1 MFLFLGEG
9 EVIAGIDP
17 HTLLPK
23 SKGESS
29 SQGLNAAQ
37 SKEKKDLV
45 FVNIGPSHPATHGT
59 LRALCAL
66 DGETIVASVTEIG
79 YLHRGFE
86 KDCEVHT
93 FQQCIPYTDRLNYV
107 SAIMNNIGFCKA
119 VERMLAIQVPER
131 AIYVRV
137 ITAELNR
144 IIDHLV
150 CAGANL
156 VDIGALTNF
165 WYSFNVRE
173 KVYNILEKLCGARLT
188 SSYLRIGGL
197 SRDVYP
203 AFEDEVIAVLKE
215 IRKGVQDVKK
225 LVSTNRIFLDRT
237 KDICVISADKA
248 ISYGWTGPTLRASGV
263 EYDLRR
269 AEPYYH
275 YEDFKFDVPIGTVG
289 DVYDR
294 IFIRFYEIEE
304 SIHIIEQALRKLPG
318 GPVMTD
324 DKRVALPPK
333 QQTYGNIEG
342 LMNHFKIIMHGIC
355 PEPGEIYDATEAANG
370 ELGFSIIADGSK
382 NPYRVKCRPP
392 CFMNFAAYHEMIEGT
407 MIADA
412 VANLGSINIIAGEL
426 DR

>member
-1 MFLFLGEG
+1 M
-9 EVIAGIDP
+9 IDNFDTK
-17 HTLLPK
+17 TLLPVR
-23 SKGESS
+23 S
-29 SQGLNAAQ
+29 SQGLDSLKHQ
-37 SKEKKDLV
+37 EKKDLV
-45 FVNIGPSHPATHGT
+45 LVNLGPSHPASHGT
-59 LRALCAL
+59 LRAFLAL
-66 DGETIVASVTEIG
+66 DGETIAAAVTEIG

-86 KDCEVHT
+86 KDCEAHT

-107 SAIMNNIGFCKA
+107 SAIMNNVGFCKA
-119 VERMLAIQVPER
+119 VERMLRVEVPER
-131 AIYVRV
+131 AIYIRV
-137 ITAELNR
+137 ITNELNR

-188 SSYLRIGGL
+188 SSYTRIGGL

-203 AFEDEVIAVLKE
+203 EFAADVKAVLKE
-215 IRKGVQDVKK
+215 IQLGVNDVQK
-225 LVSTNRIFLDRT
+225 LVSNNRIFLDRT
-237 KDICVISADKA
+237 KDICVISKERA
-248 ISYGWTGPTLRASGV
+248 ISYGWTGPTLRACGV
-263 EYDLRR
+263 EYDLRKSD
-269 AEPYYH
+269 PYYH
-275 YEDFKFDVPIGTVG
+275 YEDFKFDIPVGSVG
-289 DVYDR
+289 DTYDR

-304 SIHIIEQALRKLPG
+304 SIHIIEQALGKMPK
-318 GPVMTD
+318 GPIITD

-355 PEPGEIYDATEAANG
+355 PEPGEIYDFTEAANG
-370 ELGFSIIADGSK
+370 ELGFYIVADGGK

-392 CFMNFAAYHEMIEGT
+392 CFMNFAAFGEMIEGT
-407 MIADA
+407 MVADV
-412 VANLGSINIIAGEL
+412 VATLGSINIIAGEL

>member
-1 MFLFLGEG
+1 
-9 EVIAGIDP
+9 
-17 HTLLPK
+17 
-23 SKGESS
+23 
-29 SQGLNAAQ
+29 
-37 SKEKKDLV
+37 
-45 FVNIGPSHPATHGT
+45 
-59 LRALCAL
+59 
-66 DGETIVASVTEIG
+66 
-79 YLHRGFE
+79 GFE

-107 SAIMNNIGFCKA
+107 SAIMNNVGFCKA
-119 VERMLAIQVPER
+119 VERMLGIQIPDR
-131 AIYVRV
+131 AVYIRV
-137 ITAELNR
+137 ITCELNR

-188 SSYLRIGGL
+188 SSYTRIGGL
-197 SRDVYP
+197 TRDVYP
-203 AFEDEVIAVLKE
+203 SFDGEVRVVCKE
-215 IRKGVQDVKK
+215 IQGAVQDIQK
-225 LVSTNRIFLDRT
+225 LIAKNRIFLDRT
-237 KDICVISADKA
+237 RDICVISKEKA
-248 ISYGWTGPTLRASGV
+248 ISFGWTGPTLRASGV
-263 EYDLRR
+263 EYDLRK

-275 YEDFKFDVPIGTVG
+275 YDKFQFDIPVGTTG
-289 DVYDR
+289 DIYDR

-304 SIHIIEQALRKLPG
+304 SIHIIDQALRKLPA

-370 ELGFSIIADGSK
+370 ELGFTIIADGSK

-392 CFMNFAAYHEMIEGT
+392 CFMNFAAYHGMIEGT

>member
-1 MFLFLGEG
+1 
-9 EVIAGIDP
+9 VISALDP
-17 HTLLPK
+17 KTLLPT
-23 SKGESS
+23 ESS
-29 SQGLNAAQ
+29 SQGLNSVQA
-37 SKEKKDLV
+37 KEKKDLV
-45 FVNIGPSHPATHGT
+45 MVNLGPSHPATHGT

-66 DGETIVASVTEIG
+66 DGETIVAAVTEIG

-86 KDCEVHT
+86 KDCEAHT

-107 SAIMNNIGFCKA
+107 SAIMNNVGFCKA
-119 VERMLAIQVPER
+119 VERMMNIQVPER
-131 AIYVRV
+131 AIYIRV
-137 ITAELNR
+137 ITSELNR

-188 SSYLRIGGL
+188 SSYTRIGGL

-203 AFEDEVIAVLKE
+203 AFGAEVTAVLKE
-215 IRKGVQDVKK
+215 IRKGVLDVQK
-225 LVSTNRIFLDRT
+225 LVTKNRIFLDRT
-237 KDICVISADKA
+237 KDICVISKEKA

-263 EYDLRR
+263 EYDLRK

-275 YEDFKFDVPIGTVG
+275 YEDFKFDVPVG
-289 DVYDR
+289 SRGDIFDR
-294 IFIRFYEIEE
+294 IFIRFLEIEE
-304 SIHIIEQALRKLPG
+304 SIHIIEQALGKLPN

-355 PEPGEIYDATEAANG
+355 PEPGRVYDATEAANG
-370 ELGFSIIADGSK
+370 ELGFTIVSDGSK
-382 NPYRVKCRPP
+382 NPYRIKCRPP
-392 CFMNFAAYHEMIEGT
+392 CFMNFAAYHTMIEGT

>member
-1 MFLFLGEG
+1 M
-9 EVIAGIDP
+9 IDSQ
-17 HTLLPK
+17 TLLPT
-23 SKGESS
+23 SS
-29 SQGLNAAQ
+29 SHGLDALKSQ
-37 SKEKKDLV
+37 ERKDLLM
-45 FVNIGPSHPATHGT
+45 VNLGPSHPATHGT

-66 DGETIVASVTEIG
+66 DGETIAAAVTEIG

-86 KDCEVHT
+86 KDCEAHT

-107 SAIMNNIGFCKA
+107 SAIMNNVGFCKA
-119 VERMLAIQVPER
+119 VERMLNVQVPER
-131 AIYVRV
+131 AIYIRV

-165 WYSFNVRE
+165 WYSFNKRE
-173 KVYNILEKLCGARLT
+173 QVYNILEKLCGARLT
-188 SSYLRIGGL
+188 SSYTRIGGL
-197 SRDVYP
+197 TRDVYP
-203 AFEDEVIAVLKE
+203 EFADEVKAVLKE
-215 IRKGVQDVKK
+215 IRAGVKDVKK
-225 LVSTNRIFLDRT
+225 LVATNRIFLDRT
-237 KDICVISADKA
+237 KGICIISKERA
-248 ISYGWTGPTLRASGV
+248 ISYGWTGPTLRATGV
-263 EYDLRR
+263 EYDLRK
-269 AEPYYH
+269 AEPYYN
-275 YEDFKFDVPIGTVG
+275 YSDFQFDIPVGTVG
-289 DVYDR
+289 DIFDR

-304 SIHIIEQALRKLPG
+304 SIHIIEQALAKMPK
-318 GPVMTD
+318 GPIMTD

-355 PEPGEIYDATEAANG
+355 PTPGEVYDFTEAANG
-370 ELGFSIIADGSK
+370 ELGFYIVADGNK

-392 CFMNFAAYHEMIEGT
+392 CFMNFAAYGEMIEGT

>member
-1 MFLFLGEG
+1 MISAL
-9 EVIAGIDP
+9 DP
-17 HTLLPK
+17 KTLLPT
-23 SKGESS
+23 ESS
-29 SQGLNAAQ
+29 SQGLNSVQA
-37 SKEKKDLV
+37 KEKKDLV
-45 FVNIGPSHPATHGT
+45 KVNLGPSHPATHGT

-66 DGETIVASVTEIG
+66 DGETIVAAVTEIG

-86 KDCEVHT
+86 KDCEAHT

-107 SAIMNNIGFCKA
+107 SAIMNNVGFCKA
-119 VERMLAIQVPER
+119 VERMMKIEVPER
-131 AIYVRV
+131 AIYIRV
-137 ITAELNR
+137 ITSELNR
-144 IIDHLV
+144 VIDHLV

-188 SSYLRIGGL
+188 SSYTRIGGL

-203 AFEDEVIAVLKE
+203 AFGEEVTAVLKE
-215 IRKGVQDVKK
+215 IRKGVKDVKN
-225 LVSTNRIFLDRT
+225 LVSKNRIFLDRT
-237 KDICVISADKA
+237 KDICVISKEKA
-248 ISYGWTGPTLRASGV
+248 IAYGWTGPTLRASGV
-263 EYDLRR
+263 DHDLRK

-275 YEDFKFDVPIGTVG
+275 YEDFQFDVAVG
-289 DVYDR
+289 SRGDIFDR
-294 IFIRFYEIEE
+294 IFVRFLEIEE

-318 GPVMTD
+318 GPVMTG

-355 PEPGEIYDATEAANG
+355 PEPGMVYDATEAANG
-370 ELGFSIIADGSK
+370 ELGFTIIADGSK
-382 NPYRVKCRPP
+382 NPYRIKCRPP

>member
-1 MFLFLGEG
+1 M
-9 EVIAGIDP
+9 IDNFDTK
-17 HTLLPK
+17 TLLPVR
-23 SKGESS
+23 S
-29 SQGLNAAQ
+29 SQGLDSLKHQ
-37 SKEKKDLV
+37 EKKDLV
-45 FVNIGPSHPATHGT
+45 LVNLGPSHPASHGT
-59 LRALCAL
+59 LRAFLAL
-66 DGETIVASVTEIG
+66 DGETIAAAVTEIG

-86 KDCEVHT
+86 KDCEAHT

-107 SAIMNNIGFCKA
+107 SAIMNNVGFCKA
-119 VERMLAIQVPER
+119 VERMLRVEVPER
-131 AIYVRV
+131 AIYIRV
-137 ITAELNR
+137 ITNELNR

-188 SSYLRIGGL
+188 SSYTRIGGL

-203 AFEDEVIAVLKE
+203 EFAAEVKAVLKE
-215 IRKGVQDVKK
+215 IQLGVNDVQK
-225 LVSTNRIFLDRT
+225 LVSNNRIFLDRT
-237 KDICVISADKA
+237 KDICVISKERA
-248 ISYGWTGPTLRASGV
+248 ISYGWTGPTLRACGV
-263 EYDLRR
+263 EYDLRKSD
-269 AEPYYH
+269 PYYH
-275 YEDFKFDVPIGTVG
+275 YEDFKFDIPVGSVG
-289 DVYDR
+289 DTYDR

-304 SIHIIEQALRKLPG
+304 SIHIIEQALGKMPK
-318 GPVMTD
+318 GPIITD

-355 PEPGEIYDATEAANG
+355 PEPGEIYDFTEAANG
-370 ELGFSIIADGSK
+370 ELGFYIVADGGK

-392 CFMNFAAYHEMIEGT
+392 CFMNFVAFGEMIEGT
-407 MIADA
+407 MVADA
-412 VANLGSINIIAGEL
+412 VATLGSINIIAGEL

>member
-1 MFLFLGEG
+1 M
-9 EVIAGIDP
+9 IDNFDTK
-17 HTLLPK
+17 TLLPVR
-23 SKGESS
+23 S
-29 SQGLNAAQ
+29 SQGLDSLKHQ
-37 SKEKKDLV
+37 EKKDLV
-45 FVNIGPSHPATHGT
+45 LVNLGPSHPASHGT
-59 LRALCAL
+59 LRAFLAL
-66 DGETIVASVTEIG
+66 DGETIAAAVTEIG

-86 KDCEVHT
+86 KDCEAHT

-107 SAIMNNIGFCKA
+107 SAIMNNVGFCKA
-119 VERMLAIQVPER
+119 VERMLRVEVPER
-131 AIYVRV
+131 AIYIRV
-137 ITAELNR
+137 ITNELNR

-188 SSYLRIGGL
+188 SSYTRIGGL

-203 AFEDEVIAVLKE
+203 EFAAEVKAVLKE
-215 IRKGVQDVKK
+215 IQLGVNDVQK
-225 LVSTNRIFLDRT
+225 LVSNNRIFLDRT
-237 KDICVISADKA
+237 KDICVISKERA
-248 ISYGWTGPTLRASGV
+248 ISYGWTGPTLRACGV
-263 EYDLRR
+263 EYDLRKSD
-269 AEPYYH
+269 PYYH
-275 YEDFKFDVPIGTVG
+275 YEDFKFDIPVGSVG
-289 DVYDR
+289 DTYDR

-304 SIHIIEQALRKLPG
+304 SIHIIEQALGKMPK
-318 GPVMTD
+318 GPIITD

-355 PEPGEIYDATEAANG
+355 PEPGEIYDFTEAANG
-370 ELGFSIIADGSK
+370 ELGFYIVADGGK

-392 CFMNFAAYHEMIEGT
+392 CFMNFAAFGEMIEGT
-407 MIADA
+407 MVADA
-412 VANLGSINIIAGEL
+412 VATLGSINIIAGEL

>member
-1 MFLFLGEG
+1 M
-9 EVIAGIDP
+9 IDNFDTK
-17 HTLLPK
+17 TLLPVR
-23 SKGESS
+23 S
-29 SQGLNAAQ
+29 SQGLDSLKHQ
-37 SKEKKDLV
+37 EKKDLV
-45 FVNIGPSHPATHGT
+45 LVNLGPSHPASHGT
-59 LRALCAL
+59 LRAFLAL
-66 DGETIVASVTEIG
+66 DGETIAAAVTEIG

-86 KDCEVHT
+86 KDCEAHT

-107 SAIMNNIGFCKA
+107 SAIMNNVGFCKA
-119 VERMLAIQVPER
+119 VERMLRVEVPER
-131 AIYVRV
+131 AIYIRV
-137 ITAELNR
+137 ITNELNR

-188 SSYLRIGGL
+188 SSYTRIGGL

-203 AFEDEVIAVLKE
+203 EFAAEVKAVLKE
-215 IRKGVQDVKK
+215 IQLGVKDVQK
-225 LVSTNRIFLDRT
+225 LVSNNRIFLDRT
-237 KDICVISADKA
+237 KDICVISKERA
-248 ISYGWTGPTLRASGV
+248 ISYGWTGPTLRACGV
-263 EYDLRR
+263 EYDLRKSD
-269 AEPYYH
+269 PYYH
-275 YEDFKFDVPIGTVG
+275 YEDFKFDIPVGSVG
-289 DVYDR
+289 DTYDR

-304 SIHIIEQALRKLPG
+304 SIHIIEQALGKMPK
-318 GPVMTD
+318 GPIITD

-355 PEPGEIYDATEAANG
+355 PEPGEIYDFTEAANG
-370 ELGFSIIADGSK
+370 ELGFYIVADGGK

-392 CFMNFAAYHEMIEGT
+392 CFMNFAAFGEMIEGT
-407 MIADA
+407 MVADA
-412 VANLGSINIIAGEL
+412 VATLGSINIIAGEL

>member
-1 MFLFLGEG
+1 M
-9 EVIAGIDP
+9 INSQ
-17 HTLLPK
+17 TLLPVR
-23 SKGESS
+23 S
-29 SQGLNAAQ
+29 SQGLDSAKHQ
-37 SKEKKDLV
+37 EKKDLV
-45 FVNIGPSHPATHGT
+45 MVNLGPSHPATHGT

-66 DGETIVASVTEIG
+66 DGETIAAAVTEIG

-86 KDCEVHT
+86 KDCEAHT

-107 SAIMNNIGFCKA
+107 SAIMNNVGFCKA
-119 VERMLAIQVPER
+119 VERMLSVEVPER
-131 AIYVRV
+131 AIAIRV
-137 ITAELNR
+137 ITSELNR

-165 WYSFNVRE
+165 WYSFNKRE
-173 KVYNILEKLCGARLT
+173 QVYNILEKLCGARLT
-188 SSYLRIGGL
+188 SSYTRIGGL

-203 AFEDEVIAVLKE
+203 EFADEVKAVLKE
-215 IRKGVQDVKK
+215 IRIGVNDVKK

-237 KDICVISADKA
+237 KNICIISKERA
-248 ISYGWTGPTLRASGV
+248 ISYGWTGPTLRACGV
-263 EYDLRR
+263 EYDLRKVD
-269 AEPYYH
+269 PYYG
-275 YEDFKFDVPIGTVG
+275 YQNLKFDIPVGTVG
-289 DVYDR
+289 DTYDR

-304 SIHIIEQALRKLPG
+304 SIHIIEQVLAKLPK
-318 GPVMTD
+318 GPVITA

-355 PEPGEIYDATEAANG
+355 PAPGEIYDFTEAANG
-370 ELGFSIIADGSK
+370 ELGFYIVADGNK

-392 CFMNFAAYHEMIEGT
+392 CFMNFAAFGEMIEGT
-407 MIADA
+407 MVADA
-412 VANLGSINIIAGEL
+412 VATLGSINIIAGEL

>member
-1 MFLFLGEG
+1 MNDF
-9 EVIAGIDP
+9 DTK
-17 HTLLPK
+17 TLLPVR
-23 SKGESS
+23 S
-29 SQGLNAAQ
+29 SQGLDSLKHQ
-37 SKEKKDLV
+37 EKKDLV
-45 FVNIGPSHPATHGT
+45 LVNLGPSHPASHGT
-59 LRALCAL
+59 LRAFLAL
-66 DGETIVASVTEIG
+66 DGETIAAAVTEIG

-86 KDCEVHT
+86 KDCEAHT

-107 SAIMNNIGFCKA
+107 SAIMNNVGFCKA
-119 VERMLAIQVPER
+119 VERMLRVEVPER
-131 AIYVRV
+131 AIYIRV
-137 ITAELNR
+137 ITNELNR

-188 SSYLRIGGL
+188 SSYTRIGGL

-203 AFEDEVIAVLKE
+203 EFAAEVKAVLKE
-215 IRKGVQDVKK
+215 IQLGVKDVKK
-225 LVSTNRIFLDRT
+225 LVSSNRIFLDRT
-237 KDICVISADKA
+237 KDICVISKERA
-248 ISYGWTGPTLRASGV
+248 ISYGWTGPTLRACGV
-263 EYDLRR
+263 EYDLRKSD
-269 AEPYYH
+269 PYYH
-275 YEDFKFDVPIGTVG
+275 YEDFKFDIPVGSVG
-289 DVYDR
+289 DTYDR

-304 SIHIIEQALRKLPG
+304 SIHIIEQALGKMPK
-318 GPVMTD
+318 GPIITD

-355 PEPGEIYDATEAANG
+355 PEPGEIYDFTEAANG
-370 ELGFSIIADGSK
+370 ELGFYIVADGGK

-392 CFMNFAAYHEMIEGT
+392 CFMNFAAFGEMIEGT
-407 MIADA
+407 MVADA
-412 VANLGSINIIAGEL
+412 VATLGSINIIAGEL

>member
-1 MFLFLGEG
+1 MGM
-9 EVIAGIDP
+9 IDNFDTK
-17 HTLLPK
+17 TLLPVR
-23 SKGESS
+23 S
-29 SQGLNAAQ
+29 SQGLDSLKHQ
-37 SKEKKDLV
+37 EKKDLV
-45 FVNIGPSHPATHGT
+45 LVNLGPSHPASHGT
-59 LRALCAL
+59 LRAFLAL
-66 DGETIVASVTEIG
+66 DGETIAAAVTEIG

-86 KDCEVHT
+86 KDCEAHT

-107 SAIMNNIGFCKA
+107 SAIMNNVGFCKA
-119 VERMLAIQVPER
+119 VERMLKVEVPER
-131 AIYVRV
+131 AIYIRV
-137 ITAELNR
+137 ITNELNR

-188 SSYLRIGGL
+188 SSYTRIGGL

-203 AFEDEVIAVLKE
+203 EFAAEVKAVLKE
-215 IRKGVQDVKK
+215 IQLGVKDVQK
-225 LVSTNRIFLDRT
+225 LVANNRIFLDRT
-237 KDICVISADKA
+237 KDICVISKERA
-248 ISYGWTGPTLRASGV
+248 ISYGWTGPTLRACGV
-263 EYDLRR
+263 EYDLRKSD
-269 AEPYYH
+269 PYYH
-275 YEDFKFDVPIGTVG
+275 YQDFKFDIPVGSVG
-289 DVYDR
+289 DTYDR

-304 SIHIIEQALRKLPG
+304 SIHIIEQALGKMPT
-318 GPVMTD
+318 GPIITD

-355 PEPGEIYDATEAANG
+355 PEPGEIYDFTEAANG
-370 ELGFSIIADGSK
+370 ELGFYIVADGGK

-392 CFMNFAAYHEMIEGT
+392 CFMNFAAFGEMIEGT
-407 MIADA
+407 MVADA
-412 VANLGSINIIAGEL
+412 VATLGSINIIAGEL

>member
-1 MFLFLGEG
+1 MNKMLDS
-9 EVIAGIDP
+9 IDP
-17 HTLLPK
+17 KTLLPTG
-23 SKGESS
+23 SAS
-29 SQGLNAAQ
+29 GLD
-37 SKEKKDLV
+37 SPTPKDRKDLV
-45 FVNIGPSHPATHGT
+45 MVNLGPSHPATHGT

-66 DGETIVASVTEIG
+66 DGETIVAAVTEIG

-119 VERMLAIQVPER
+119 VERMLGIEVPAR
-131 AIYVRV
+131 ALYIRV

-165 WYSFNVRE
+165 WYSFNARE
-173 KVYNILEKLCGARLT
+173 RVYNILEKLCGARLT
-188 SSYLRIGGL
+188 SSYMRIGGL

-203 AFEDEVIAVLKE
+203 AFADEVREVLRE
-215 IRKGVQDVKK
+215 IQKSVGDITK
-225 LVSTNRIFLDRT
+225 LISKNRIFLDRT
-237 KDICVISADKA
+237 QGVCVISKEKA
-248 ISYGWTGPTLRASGV
+248 IAYGWTGPTLRACGV
-263 EYDLRR
+263 EYDLRK

-275 YEDFKFDVPIGTVG
+275 YEDFKFEVPVGSKG

-294 IFIRFYEIEE
+294 IFVRFYEIEE
-304 SIHIIEQALRKLPG
+304 SISIIEQALKKLPS
-318 GPVMTD
+318 GPILSD

-333 QQTYGNIEG
+333 QQAYGNIEG

-355 PEPGEIYDATEAANG
+355 PEKGEVYDATEAANG
-370 ELGFSIIADGSK
+370 ELGFYIVSDGGK

-392 CFMNFAAYHEMIEGT
+392 CFMNFAAYQDMIEGS

-412 VANLGSINIIAGEL
+412 VANLGSINIVAGEL

>member
-1 MFLFLGEG
+1 M
-9 EVIAGIDP
+9 IDNFDTK
-17 HTLLPK
+17 TLLPVR
-23 SKGESS
+23 S
-29 SQGLNAAQ
+29 SQGLDSLKHQ
-37 SKEKKDLV
+37 EKKDLV
-45 FVNIGPSHPATHGT
+45 LVNLGPSHPATHGT
-59 LRALCAL
+59 LRAFLAL
-66 DGETIVASVTEIG
+66 DGETIAAAVTEIG

-86 KDCEVHT
+86 KDCEAHT

-107 SAIMNNIGFCKA
+107 SAMINNVGFCKA
-119 VERMLAIQVPER
+119 VERMLDVQVPER
-131 AIYVRV
+131 AIAIRV
-137 ITAELNR
+137 LACELNR

-165 WYSFNVRE
+165 WYTFNVRE

-188 SSYLRIGGL
+188 SSYTRIGGL
-197 SRDVYP
+197 SRDLYP
-203 AFEDEVIAVLKE
+203 EFDIEVKAVLKE
-215 IRKGVQDVKK
+215 IQKSVKEVK
-225 LVSTNRIFLDRT
+225 TLISTNRIFLDRT
-237 KDICVISADKA
+237 KGICIISKERA
-248 ISYGWTGPTLRASGV
+248 ISYGWTGPTLRATGV
-263 EYDLRR
+263 EYDLRKSD
-269 AEPYYH
+269 PYYN
-275 YEDFKFDVPIGTVG
+275 YQNYQFDIPVGSVG

-294 IFIRFYEIEE
+294 IILRFYEIEE
-304 SIHIIEQALRKLPG
+304 SIHIIEQVLSKLPK

-355 PEPGEIYDATEAANG
+355 PAPGELYDFTEAANG
-370 ELGFSIIADGSK
+370 ELGFYIVADGNK

-392 CFMNFAAYHEMIEGT
+392 CFMNFAAYGEMIEGA
-407 MIADA
+407 MVADA

>member
-1 MFLFLGEG
+1 M
-9 EVIAGIDP
+9 IDNFDTK
-17 HTLLPK
+17 TLLPVR
-23 SKGESS
+23 S
-29 SQGLNAAQ
+29 SQGLDSLKHQ
-37 SKEKKDLV
+37 EKKDLV
-45 FVNIGPSHPATHGT
+45 LVNLGPSHPASHGT
-59 LRALCAL
+59 LRAFLAL
-66 DGETIVASVTEIG
+66 DGETIAAAVTEIG

-86 KDCEVHT
+86 KDCEAHT

-107 SAIMNNIGFCKA
+107 SAIMNNVGFCKA
-119 VERMLAIQVPER
+119 VERMLRVEVPER
-131 AIYVRV
+131 AIYIRV
-137 ITAELNR
+137 ITNELNR

-188 SSYLRIGGL
+188 SSYTRIGGL

-203 AFEDEVIAVLKE
+203 EFAAEVKAVLKE
-215 IRKGVQDVKK
+215 IQLGVNDVQK
-225 LVSTNRIFLDRT
+225 LVSNNRIFLDRT
-237 KDICVISADKA
+237 KDICVISKERA
-248 ISYGWTGPTLRASGV
+248 ISYGWTGPTLRACGV
-263 EYDLRR
+263 EYDLRKSD
-269 AEPYYH
+269 PYYH
-275 YEDFKFDVPIGTVG
+275 YEDFKFDIPVGSVG
-289 DVYDR
+289 DTYDR

-304 SIHIIEQALRKLPG
+304 SIHIIEQALGKMPK
-318 GPVMTD
+318 GPIITD

-355 PEPGEIYDATEAANG
+355 PEPGEIYDFTEAANG
-370 ELGFSIIADGSK
+370 ELGFYIVADGGK

-392 CFMNFAAYHEMIEGT
+392 CFMNFAAFGEMIEGT
-407 MIADA
+407 MVADV
-412 VANLGSINIIAGEL
+412 VATLGSINIIAGEL